1 MSHIGHSSARNDPL
15 CDLLTLD
22 KDVVIVQ
29 PHTREFVREIA
40 PPHSHVGANAGAK
53 VARHRSG
60 I

>member
-1 MSHIGHSSARNDPL
+1 MSHIGRSSARNDPL

-22 KDVVIVQ
+22 KDVINVQ

-40 PPHSHVGANAGAK
+40 PPHSHAGANAGAK
-53 VARHRSG
+53 IVGHPNG